1 MKKMVKKTLSLFLIL
16 NMITTPLLAGEIFK
30 NTEQYIVKE
39 GDTLWD
45 ISNKFL
51 HEPWRWSELWQAN
64 PSIENPN
71 LIYPKDIINI
81 VESDGN
87 NYITV
92 NRNSSLVEYT
102 LDQDMQ
108 YVKKSPSVTSES
120 LSDAIPL
127 LKYDRIKKYMSDNFI
142 VNSVDLENK
151 GYVIKNP
158 DGNLISGTNDDVFVY
173 FNNLKSGQIFTIYNN
188 VKEYKDGNK
197 ILGQEVNKVGE
208 GIITAVSNDNIGLMK
223 ILSTKS
229 GIKSNYNIIPKEKTE
244 TSNYLPSKPESN
256 VVGRIIS
263 IGENVNS
270 VGLYDS
276 VLINKGTEANL
287 EIGNL
292 LEIKSK
298 EEIINNPDPKRPD
311 ETIILPNK
319 ALGLLMIYKVYDNLS
334 YGVIVKSTAPIKKD
348 LLVKTPE

>member
-1 MKKMVKKTLSLFLIL
+1 MVKKTLSSLLIL
-16 NMITTPLLAGEIFK
+16 NMLLAPLSAYADPLFK
-30 NTEQYIVKE
+30 TTEQYVVKE

-51 HEPWRWSELWQAN
+51 HEPWKWSELWLEN

-81 VESDGN
+81 VKNNEG
-87 NYITV
+87 NYITL
-92 NRNSSLVEYT
+92 NRNSSLAEYT
-102 LDQDMQ
+102 LDDNMQ
-108 YVKKSPSVTSES
+108 YVKKSPSATEES

-142 VNSVDLENK
+142 VDSEYLKNK

-173 FNNLKSGQIFTIYNN
+173 FDNLKSGQIFTIYNN
-188 VKEYKDGNK
+188 VKEYKDRDK
-197 ILGQEVNKVGE
+197 VLGQEVNKVGE
-208 GIITAVSNDNIGLMK
+208 GIITAVSNENVGLMK
-223 ILSTKS
+223 ILSTKT
-229 GIKSNYNIIPKEKTE
+229 GIKSNYNIIPKEKIE
-244 TSNYLPSKPESN
+244 TPNYFPSKPSSN
-256 VVGRIIS
+256 ISGRIIS
-263 IGENVNS
+263 IGDNVSS

-276 VLINKGTEANL
+276 ILINKGL
-287 EIGNL
+287 EDDLEVGNL

-298 EEIINNPDPKRPD
+298 EEIIKNPDPNRPD
-311 ETIILPNK
+311 ETLTLPNK
-319 ALGLLMIYKVYDNLS
+319 ALGLLMLYKVYDNLS